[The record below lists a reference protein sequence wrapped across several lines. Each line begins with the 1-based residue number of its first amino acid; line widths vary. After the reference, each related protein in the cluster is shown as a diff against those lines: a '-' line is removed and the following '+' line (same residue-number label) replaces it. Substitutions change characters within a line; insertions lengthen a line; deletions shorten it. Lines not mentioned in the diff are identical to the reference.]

1 MPTVITHSILDM
13 KLGMHKLKNFA
24 QGWLIPP
31 SLYKW
36 GSHYFYKFKTSLN
49 NDFQKVI
56 NQNIYLSQK
65 YLKNDRCFI
74 IGSGP
79 SLNNT
84 NIKILENEVCFS
96 LNFAYLHQDFKLIK
110 NKLCVFP
117 GFACHPHLSEDD
129 INDSLYKFS
138 IHATDAT
145 LILNI
150 EDRAI
155 FESSDF
161 NLPKSRYYFDWNM
174 DWSCL
179 NRVELA
185 SNRPIC
191 PPQNSVIFA
200 IQVALC
206 MKFKSIYLVG
216 IDHDF
221 ILGALTNAP
230 EYHFYD
236 QEESKLGNVSVKVS
250 NIASSLAAHSLIW
263 NQHILLN
270 QYAKK
275 LGIAI
280 FNATEGGILD
290 VYPRVSLQ
298 DLIQSK
304 T

>member
-1 MPTVITHSILDM
+1 MLDM
-13 KLGMHKLKNFA
+13 KQIA
-24 QGWLIPP
+24 QKWLLPP
-31 SLYKW
+31 SVYKW
-36 GSHYFYKFKTSLN
+36 GNYYLYKIKTFLKK
-49 NDFQKVI
+49 DFRKVLR
-56 NQNIYLSQK
+56 QNISLIRES
-65 YLKNDRCFI
+65 DSHERCFI

-79 SLNNT
+79 SLQKT
-84 NIKILENEVCFS
+84 NLKILKNEACFF
-96 LNFAYLHQDFKLIK
+96 LNHTYLHEDFNLIE
-110 NKLCVFP
+110 NKFCVLS
-117 GFACHPHLSEDD
+117 GFACHKHLDQDQIS
-129 INDSLYKFS
+129 NVLYQLS
-138 IHATDAT
+138 IYARDAK

-150 EDRAI
+150 QDRAI
-155 FESSDF
+155 FESCKF
-161 NLPKSRYYFDWNM
+161 NISKLRYYFNWNL

-185 SNRPIC
+185 PNRPIC

-206 MKFKSIYLVG
+206 MKYKNIYLVG

-221 ILGALTNAP
+221 ILSALTQSQEN
-230 EYHFYD
+230 HFYT
-236 QEESKLGNVSVKVS
+236 EAESKLGNVSVKVS

-275 LGIAI
+275 LVIAI